1 METKQ
6 KKISTK
12 TAYLQALRD
21 MQTEKN
27 NLQKQ
32 EQILYVKLLK
42 SAPESAVQFL
52 CSFQH
57 TFISI

>member
-1 METKQ
+1 METKR

-12 TAYLQALRD
+12 AAYLQAIRH
-21 MQTEKN
+21 MQEEKN

-42 SAPESAVQFL
+42 AAPETAVKFL
-52 CSFQH
+52 TDFNPL
-57 TFISI
+57 ILSI

>member
-1 METKQ
+1 MKTAR

-12 TAYLQALRD
+12 TAYLQAIRD
-21 MQTEKN
+21 MQAEKN

-32 EQILYVKLLK
+32 EQLLYVKLLK

-52 CSFQH
+52 CSFQQQ
-57 TFISI
+57 FISI